1 MSRLTTTMLA
11 DYLRPLITGGP
22 KVVAGRL
29 PDMPNRCVGITKGSG
44 PGLTMDGLFD
54 VMGFI
59 IQCRGGENNIV
70 DAETISNEIDDIFL
84 GNHVSARSENFLIGS
99 GEDSV
104 WISQMTR
111 VGNGPSQLT
120 LPDSQS
126 RWVFSCN
133 YLVNVSTDVGTVFNG

>member
-11 DYLRPLITGGP
+11 DYLRPLITSGP

-29 PDMPNRCVGITKGSG
+29 PDMPNRCVGITKGGG
-44 PGLTMDGLFD
+44 PGLTLDGLFD
-54 VMGFI
+54 VVSFI

-70 DAETISNEIDDIFL
+70 DAETISDEIDDIFL
-84 GNHVSARSENFLIGS
+84 GKHPTAKSENFLIGNF
-99 GEDSV
+99 
-104 WISQMTR
+104 WISQTTR
-111 VGNGPSQLT
+111 VGGGPVQLA

-126 RWVFSCN
+126 RWIFSCT